1 MFPEDWADETAMQN
15 YNYDLGYYEGVRN
28 ILQMVIKNLQG
39 KEPERKKV
47 QNLCYEINIELEEA
61 LKMQKMSEDI
71 FFNGEQRC

>member
-15 YNYDLGYYEGVRN
+15 YNYDLGYYEGIRN
-28 ILQMVIKNLQG
+28 VLQMVIKNLQG

-47 QNLCYEINIELEEA
+47 QNLLYEINIELEEA
-61 LKMQKMSEDI
+61 IKMQKMSEDI

>member
-28 ILQMVIKNLQG
+28 ILQMVIKNLRG

-47 QNLCYEINIELEEA
+47 QNLLYEINIELEDA
-61 LKMQKMSEDI
+61 IKMQKMSEDI
-71 FFNGEQRC
+71 FFNGEQRY

>member
-47 QNLCYEINIELEEA
+47 QNLLYEINIELEDA
-61 LKMQKMSEDI
+61 IKMQKMSEDI

>member
-47 QNLCYEINIELEEA
+47 QNLLYEINIELEDA
-61 LKMQKMSEDI
+61 IKMQKMSEDI
-71 FFNGEQRC
+71 FFNGEQRY

>member
-28 ILQMVIKNLQG
+28 ILQMVIKNLRG

-47 QNLCYEINIELEEA
+47 QNLLYEINIELEDA
-61 LKMQKMSEDI
+61 IKMQKMSEDI